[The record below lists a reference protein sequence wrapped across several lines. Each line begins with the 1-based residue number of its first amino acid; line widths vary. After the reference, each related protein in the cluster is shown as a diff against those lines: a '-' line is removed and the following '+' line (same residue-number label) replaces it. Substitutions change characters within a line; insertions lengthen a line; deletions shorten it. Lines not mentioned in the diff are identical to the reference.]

1 MTNQDQNYDQW
12 QPVPK
17 GTLAK
22 YASRNARKSTYRRL
36 AAGIGIAA
44 MALLAVYVFDPSPP
58 TTSRPGEPNYGGIT
72 CSQVRLNLSAYK
84 SASLDASTRSR
95 IDEHLRQCS
104 ICQQLVARSQRSAVS
119 NSSLALTIPS
129 RRF

>member
-1 MTNQDQNYDQW
+1 MTDQEQSHDQW
-12 QPVPK
+12 QPVPN

-22 YASRNARKSTYRRL
+22 YASRYARRSSYRRL

-44 MALLAVYVFDPSPP
+44 LTLLAIYVFDPSQP
-58 TTSRPGEPNYGGIT
+58 TSRPSEPNYGGIT

-95 IDEHLRQCS
+95 IDGHLRHCS

>member
-1 MTNQDQNYDQW
+1 MTKPDQPYDQW

-22 YASRNARKSTYRRL
+22 YASRYARRSANRRW

-44 MALLAVYVFDPSPP
+44 MALLAIFVFNPSQ
-58 TTSRPGEPNYGGIT
+58 PGRQLSEPNYGGIT
-72 CSQVRLNLSAYK
+72 CSQVRENLSAYK
-84 SASLDASTRSR
+84 SASVDASTRSR
-95 IDEHLRQCS
+95 IDEHLRQCP
-104 ICQQLVARSQRSAVS
+104 ICQQLVASSRRSAVS

-129 RRF
+129 QRY